1 MTDMEIADGL
11 IDWNRLRKK
20 RLLTKACMQ
29 ALRSNQE
36 YQRKELAKQRENR
49 RRLRAYDIMAGV
61 RFEDDP
67 RATRPGAD

>member
-1 MTDMEIADGL
+1 MTDVEIAIGL

-20 RLLTKACMQ
+20 RSLSKMCMQ

-49 RRLRAYDIMAGV
+49 RRLRAYDIMAGI
-61 RFEDDP
+61 RYEDDP
-67 RATRPGAD
+67 RAD